1 MEDYLTL
8 PVSEEGEKYVLGCII
23 NNPNFYPKVSPYIT
37 NDTFFISINKRLWAM
52 IKNMFNNDE
61 LINLVTVCGRLTES
75 DKLSGL
81 DAYYI
86 TGITSNNGTKNTTLT
101 AAKQIYEK
109 SLLRNVI
116 QSTKSIMESAY
127 KNNRDV
133 YSILDSTYTSI
144 GNLIELRP
152 SKEFKIQEILD
163 RTIESIE
170 NSEKNIIKTGF
181 SGFDKLSGGL
191 TRGEISIIGG
201 RPGHGK
207 TTMMVNLIANSISM
221 GLRVIVFNRE
231 MTNIEMLKK
240 LIVLESGKLSYFN
253 VRMGLINDIETF
265 AELKGTK
272 EMMGKK
278 YSDDKFAMYDN
289 VANFEEAASII
300 RKFKPDIIF
309 DDYIQLIVPDK
320 NISERRLQLERIVN
334 DYKWLVKKTNSV
346 AVLVS
351 QLNREVERGN
361 AREPKMSDLAESGA
375 IEQVAENILFVYY
388 PYKSERERSKFGS
401 NQIKLIGSKVRYGVS
416 GTSILGFDGDKI
428 KLYESLEEMK
438 IAEK

>member
-1 MEDYLTL
+1 MEEYIDL
-8 PVSEEGEKYVLGCII
+8 PISEEGEQHVLGCVI
-23 NNPNFYPKVSPYIT
+23 NNPSYYVAVSPYIKK
-37 NDTFFISINKRLWAM
+37 DTFYISTNRRLWNIIYNM
-52 IKNMFNNDE
+52 NKNE
-61 LINLVTVCGRLTES
+61 EPINLVTICGRLTQN
-75 DKLSGL
+75 DKSSGL
-81 DAYYI
+81 DAYYVS
-86 TGITSNNGTKNTTLT
+86 TVTESMGTENTCIT

-109 SLLRNVI
+109 SSLRNVI
-116 QSTKSIMESAY
+116 SSTKNIMNSAY

-133 YSILDSTYTSI
+133 YSMLDNTYQNI

-152 SKEFKIQEILD
+152 SKEFKIKDILD
-163 RTIESIE
+163 NTLESIE
-170 NSEKNIIKTGF
+170 NSERSIIKTGF

-207 TTMMVNLIANSISM
+207 TTAMVNLVSNSISR

-231 MTNIEMLKK
+231 MTNVEMLKK
-240 LIVLESGKLSYFN
+240 LLVLESGKLSYFN
-253 VRMGLINDIETF
+253 IRMGLVNDVETY
-265 AELKGTK
+265 AELKSTK
-272 EMMGKK
+272 EMMETK
-278 YSDDKFAMYDN
+278 YSEENFAMYDN
-289 VANFEEAASII
+289 VNNFEEAASII

-351 QLNREVERGN
+351 QLNREIERGN
-361 AREPKMSDLAESGA
+361 SREPKMSDLAESGA
-375 IEQVAENILFVYY
+375 IEQVAENIMFVYY
-388 PYKSERERSKFGS
+388 PYKNEKERNKFGS

-416 GTSILGFDGDKI
+416 GTTILGFDGDKV

-438 IAEK
+438 VAGK

>member
-1 MEDYLTL
+1 MEEYIDL
-8 PVSEEGEKYVLGCII
+8 PISEEGEQHVLGCVI
-23 NNPNFYPKVSPYIT
+23 NNPSYYVAVSPYIKK
-37 NDTFFISINKRLWAM
+37 DTFYISTNRRLWNIIYNM
-52 IKNMFNNDE
+52 NKNE
-61 LINLVTVCGRLTES
+61 EPINLVTICGRLTQN
-75 DKLSGL
+75 DKSSGL
-81 DAYYI
+81 DAYYVS
-86 TGITSNNGTKNTTLT
+86 TVTESMGTENTCIT

-116 QSTKSIMESAY
+116 SSTKNIMNSAY

-133 YSILDSTYTSI
+133 YSMLDNTYQNI

-152 SKEFKIQEILD
+152 SKEFKIKDILD
-163 RTIESIE
+163 NTLESIE
-170 NSEKNIIKTGF
+170 NSERSIIKTGF

-207 TTMMVNLIANSISM
+207 TTAMVNLVSNSISR

-231 MTNIEMLKK
+231 MTNVEMLKK
-240 LIVLESGKLSYFN
+240 LLVLESGKLSYFN
-253 VRMGLINDIETF
+253 IRMGLVNDVETY
-265 AELKGTK
+265 AELKSTK
-272 EMMGKK
+272 EMMETK
-278 YSDDKFAMYDN
+278 YSEENFAMYDN
-289 VANFEEAASII
+289 VNNFEEAASII

-351 QLNREVERGN
+351 QLNREIERGN
-361 AREPKMSDLAESGA
+361 SREPKMSDLAESGA
-375 IEQVAENILFVYY
+375 IEQVAENIMFV
-388 PYKSERERSKFGS
+388 
-401 NQIKLIGSKVRYGVS
+401 
-416 GTSILGFDGDKI
+416 
-428 KLYESLEEMK
+428 
-438 IAEK
+438 

>member
-1 MEDYLTL
+1 MEEYIDL
-8 PVSEEGEKYVLGCII
+8 PISEEGEKHVLGCVI
-23 NNPNFYPKVSPYIT
+23 NNPSFYVTVSPYIKK
-37 NDTFFISINKRLWAM
+37 DTFYMPTNKRLWN
-52 IKNMFNNDE
+52 IIYNMHSNE
-61 LINLVTVCGRLTES
+61 EPIGLVTICGRLTQN
-75 DKLSGL
+75 DKNSGL
-81 DAYYI
+81 DPYYI
-86 TGITSNNGTKNTTLT
+86 TDLISDDGTENSCLT

-116 QSTKSIMESAY
+116 SSTKNIMNSAY

-133 YSILDSTYTSI
+133 YSMLDSTYQDI

-152 SKEFKIQEILD
+152 SKHFKIKDILD
-163 RTIESIE
+163 KTIESIE
-170 NSEKNIIKTGF
+170 NSERSIIKTGF

-207 TTMMVNLIANSISM
+207 TTAMINLVANSISR

-231 MTNIEMLKK
+231 MTNVEMLKK
-240 LIVLESGKLSYFN
+240 LLVLESGKLSYFN
-253 VRMGLINDIETF
+253 VRMGLVNDIETY
-265 AELKGTK
+265 AELKSTK
-272 EMMGKK
+272 EMMETK
-278 YSDDKFAMYDN
+278 YSEENFAMYDN
-289 VANFEEAASII
+289 VNDFNEAASII

-361 AREPKMSDLAESGA
+361 SREPKMSDLAESGA
-375 IEQVAENILFVYY
+375 IEQVAENIMFVYY
-388 PYKSERERSKFGS
+388 PYKNEKERNKFGS

-416 GTSILGFDGDKI
+416 GTSILGFDGDKV

-438 IAEK
+438 RAGK